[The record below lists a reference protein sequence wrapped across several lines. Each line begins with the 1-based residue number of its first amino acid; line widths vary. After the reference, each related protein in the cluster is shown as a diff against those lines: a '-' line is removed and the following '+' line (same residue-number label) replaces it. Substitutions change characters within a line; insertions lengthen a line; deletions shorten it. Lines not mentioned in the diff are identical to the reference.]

1 VNNSQYSELDRV
13 KLKIRALAA
22 KTVEAGATE
31 EEALAAMNV
40 VGRLLT
46 QYNLSMNELDVRDAS
61 YRTIHMQIGR
71 QKRHP
76 VDHCVP
82 SIAALTGTKTWFH
95 KRWGT
100 KADSTYAFFGQEQD
114 LQMAEYLFKLIMSA
128 MASELQAFKQ
138 TEEYRIQYYR
148 TALGDKGHR
157 SRTAGERASACIS
170 FQRGMASR
178 LAVRLHQM
186 KKEQD
191 DALKA
196 HSNCTALVVLK
207 GQLIEDAFKK
217 QSGIKLRSAR
227 VGYHVGN
234 LSAFAAG
241 HEAGEKLNLSRPLN
255 QGSKIAGHLK

>member
-1 VNNSQYSELDRV
+1 VNTSQYSELDRI
-13 KLKIRALAA
+13 KIKIKALAA
-22 KTVEAGATE
+22 KTVDRGASE

-61 YRTIHMQIGR
+61 YKTIHLKIGR

-76 VDHCVP
+76 IDHAIP

-100 KADSTYAFFGQEQD
+100 GADSTYAFFGQEQD
-114 LQMAEYLFKLIMSA
+114 LDMVEYLFKVIMSA
-128 MASELQAFKQ
+128 MESELRTFKRSA
-138 TEEYRIQYYR
+138 EY
-148 TALGDKGHR
+148 AAV
-157 SRTAGERASACIS
+157 SWAGGKASAAIS

-178 LAVRLHQM
+178 LSVRLQQM

-196 HSNCTALVVLK
+196 RSTSTALVVLK
-207 GQLIEDAFKK
+207 GQLTDEAFKK
-217 QSGIKLRSAR
+217 EGIKLRSAR
-227 VGYHVGN
+227 TNYHVGN
-234 LSAFAAG
+234 IGAFRAGHAAG
-241 HEAGEKLNLSRPLN
+241 DKVNLSRPIN
-255 QGSKIAGHLK
+255 GSAPVKGHLT

>member
-1 VNNSQYSELDRV
+1 VNTSQHSELDRI
-13 KLKIRALAA
+13 KLKIKALAA

-61 YRTIHMQIGR
+61 YRTIHMKIGR

-76 VDHCVP
+76 IDHAIP

-100 KADSTYAFFGQEQD
+100 GADSTYAFFGQEQD
-114 LQMAEYLFKLIMSA
+114 LDMVEYLFNVIMSA
-128 MASELQAFKQ
+128 MESEVKAFKR
-138 TEEYRIQYYR
+138 TAEYR
-148 TALGDKGHR
+148 AV
-157 SRTAGERASACIS
+157 SWAGGKASAAIS

-178 LAVRLHQM
+178 LSGRLHQM

-191 DALKA
+191 DALKTR
-196 HSNCTALVVLK
+196 STSTALVVLK
-207 GQLIEDAFKK
+207 SQLVEEQFKK
-217 QSGIKLRSAR
+217 DVKIKLRSAR
-227 VGYHVGN
+227 TSYRVGN
-234 LSAFAAG
+234 YGAFAAG
-241 HEAGEKLNLSRPLN
+241 HEAGDKVNLSRPLN
-255 QGSKIAGHLK
+255 HGNVVKGHLT

>member
-1 VNNSQYSELDRV
+1 MNTSQYSELDRV
-13 KLKIRALAA
+13 KLKIKALAA
-22 KTVEAGATE
+22 KTVERGASE

-100 KADSTYAFFGQEQD
+100 GADSTYAFFGQEQD

-128 MASELQAFKQ
+128 MESELKAFKT
-138 TEEYRIQYYR
+138 TEEYFCI
-148 TALGDKGHR
+148 GDRGLK
-157 SRTAGERASACIS
+157 ASAAIS

-178 LAVRLHQM
+178 LSVRLQQM

-207 GQLIEDAFKK
+207 GQLTEEAFKK

-227 VGYHVGN
+227 IGYRVGN

-241 HEAGEKLNLSRPLN
+241 HEAGDKINLSRPLN
-255 QGSKIAGHLK
+255 QGSKITGHLK